1 MDGAVVSNDY
11 SVLACRPGI
20 DLDFLRILSN
30 SVYFQQTDSAE
41 AAETMLGIISRR
53 RVVSWT
59 QRDDIQNEMRN
70 DLDDFLFDVMR
81 DGKGHPLT
89 PDSMDEIIDRILGIA
104 RARLPD

>member
-1 MDGAVVSNDY
+1 LVLLVS
-11 SVLACRPGI
+11 GKQ
-20 DLDFLRILSN
+20 F
-30 SVYFQQTDSAE
+30 F
-41 AAETMLGIISRR
+41 GHR
-53 RVVSWT
+53 RVHDPARNAAVNISNWT